1 MDILNPLVEHTM
13 DRDTEITEL
22 RRCVADAELRAMK
35 AAQAEDTAQ
44 FAFETAKLRG
54 NRLEA
59 ATTALL
65 IEKLLPVLPEAAE
78 NSVEAIADL
87 MVDDI
92 ATGTPF
98 DELDINGHI
107 ESYLEGRTEYEA
119 DGFTPAEL
127 EPPF

>member
-1 MDILNPLVEHTM
+1 MDILNPLPLVEHTM

-22 RRCVADAELRAMK
+22 RRRLADAELRAMK
-35 AAQAEDTAQ
+35 AASAEEVAQ
-44 FAFETAKLRG
+44 FAFETARRRA

-65 IEKLLPVLPEAAE
+65 VEKLLPILPEPLE
-78 NSVEAIADL
+78 NSAEALADL

-98 DELDINGHI
+98 EELDINGHI
-107 ESYLEGRTEYEA
+107 EAWAEGQR
-119 DGFTPAEL
+119 
-127 EPPF
+127 